1 MDNSA
6 SPAAIQKS
14 IWDGRIPLE
23 IVLAPSESRSY
34 DKTDAYL
41 VLTAHAIIALLV
53 NLINIHQPGLIPT
66 RLISSLVAT
75 KASSLFLAIS
85 DRAWISTP

>member
-6 SPAAIQKS
+6 APAAIQKS

-23 IVLAPSESRSY
+23 IALAPSESRIY

-41 VLTAHAIIALLV
+41 VMTAHV
-53 NLINIHQPGLIPT
+53 VMT
-66 RLISSLVAT
+66 CV
-75 KASSLFLAIS
+75 
-85 DRAWISTP
+85 